1 MAVYN
6 DIKYVT
12 LKDLPGVI
20 KGTVGNTTQSGF
32 IRFVGD
38 IVWVFRQ
45 NELELAIRE
54 GWVGIEESENEGER
68 YD

>member
-6 DIKYVT
+6 DKRYVT

-20 KGTVGNTTQSGF
+20 KGTVGSTTQSGF
-32 IRFVGD
+32 IRFTGD

-45 NELELAIRE
+45 HELELAIRE
-54 GWVGIEESENEGER
+54 GWIGIQDIENEGER